1 MTKLDDILGLGDLDT
16 KELERIALGQALR
29 RAAEGKDGPPSTP
42 LGAEATSPADHEKPT
57 VMGQV
62 PDLDSFKAALGAEG
76 KAAFGAEG
84 REGPP
89 LGADGEKVTVIATAG
104 MTPAKAG
111 PFGEMPTVQAS
122 QAVLKDIR
130 AEALAALEAQGV
142 DIRAPVQEHTM
153 PLTPKPMPAA
163 KPVAAKADAPARAP
177 AQGTAAAA
185 VPTTAMPPVVA
196 ASPAVAKDPAKTTM
210 QVKAAPPRKRG
221 VGGTILMVMVGLVAI
236 GAASGAVV
244 FGMRAQKAQ
253 QAAASPQTPAPK
265 ENKDDAVSF
274 SATKGKPVDVPV
286 ATVEAKP
293 PEAKPDEA
301 KPPATA
307 TEPEPK
313 PPATVAAA
321 TPEPKADPKK
331 DPPKAAA
338 LPPPTPPPT
347 VAKADPPKADPPKA
361 DPPKKPAAVAAK
373 ADPPPA
379 APPPAAPPPQP
390 AKPSVD
396 SLLQQQL
403 NSAIP

>member
-62 PDLDSFKAALGAEG
+62 PDLD
-76 KAAFGAEG
+76 AFQSAMH
-84 REGPP
+84 
-89 LGADGEKVTVIATAG
+89 GADGEKVTVIATAG

-111 PFGEMPTVQAS
+111 PLGEMPTVQAS

-163 KPVAAKADAPARAP
+163 KPALAKAEPAKAAPVAVAVPAVASPPVAAAP
-177 AQGTAAAA
+177 
-185 VPTTAMPPVVA
+185 
-196 ASPAVAKDPAKTTM
+196 AKDPAKTTM
-210 QVKAAPPRKRG
+210 QVKAAPRKRG
-221 VGGTILMVMVGLVAI
+221 VGGTILVVMVGLVAV

-253 QAAASPQTPAPK
+253 QAAASTQTPTPK

-286 ATVEAKP
+286 ATVATAEAK

-313 PPATVAAA
+313 PPTTVAAA
-321 TPEPKADPKK
+321 IPEPPKADPKK
-331 DPPKAAA
+331 EPPKATAA

-347 VAKADPPKADPPKA
+347 IAKAEPPKA
-361 DPPKKPAAVAAK
+361 DPPKKPVAVAAK